1 MPKHLAAEMKIKC
14 VVGGEPISA
23 IYKAGHEQIKNIRKS
38 LLVNHM
44 WFPETY
50 TNNSFYTMLVL
61 FKLDKWGSLETKGI
75 FF

>member
-1 MPKHLAAEMKIKC
+1 MKIKC

-23 IYKAGHEQIKNIRKS
+23 IYKADHEQIKNIRKS
-38 LLVNHM
+38 LLVNRM

-50 TNNSFYTMLVL
+50 TNNLFYTMLVL